1 MLAQAIRALAPRRL
15 MAGTPITINEEYLAN
30 LCAQVAERAA
40 KAAAESAAT
49 TAYAEG
55 FQAGQSSSPAPAP
68 RSGGKASGKTT
79 RTKLKATDNYELDPA
94 RLLSVDTRDPR
105 AMGEGP
111 CGTDHTPKETGNQWA
126 RWTDCSRCCLRMEY
140 IPYTHAPAQSTRTE
154 NPKDIRDALKELWEA
169 EIWDDMEAKQMQA
182 KIKEIT
188 ARKAQIYQNRGR
200 PILGAKAKGKGK
212 PARYNMDQIDETP
225 ETEESMNEYNPDT
238 DWSRVQS
245 AELPEPAHA

>member
-1 MLAQAIRALAPRRL
+1 MSGQ
-15 MAGTPITINEEYLAN
+15 PITINEEYLAS

-40 KAAAESAAT
+40 KAAADTAAT

-55 FQAGQSSSPAPAP
+55 FLAGQSSSPAPT
-68 RSGGKASGKTT
+68 SSGKASGKTK
-79 RTKLKATDNYELDPA
+79 TKKVKVTDGYQLDPA

-140 IPYTHAPAQSTRTE
+140 IPYTHAPGCSTRTE

-169 EIWDDMEAKQMQA
+169 EIWDNMEAKQMQA

-188 ARKAQIYQNRGR
+188 SRKAQNR
-200 PILGAKAKGKGK
+200 PMLGAKAKGKGK
-212 PARYNMDQIDETP
+212 PTRYNLDETDETLEP
-225 ETEESMNEYNPDT
+225 EEIMNEYGDT
-238 DWSRVQS
+238 DWSAVQS
-245 AELPEPAHA
+245 AELPELAHA

>member
-1 MLAQAIRALAPRRL
+1 
-15 MAGTPITINEEYLAN
+15 MAGQPITINEEYLAN

-40 KAAAESAAT
+40 KAAAETAAT
-49 TAYAEG
+49 TAFAEG

-68 RSGGKASGKTT
+68 APATRSGGKASGKTT
-79 RTKLKATDNYELDPA
+79 RTKLKATDNYELDQE
-94 RLLSVDTRDPR
+94 RMISVDTRDPR

-169 EIWDDMEAKQMQA
+169 GIWDDMEAKQMQA

-188 ARKAQIYQNRGR
+188 ARKALKYQNRGR

-225 ETEESMNEYNPDT
+225 ETEEGMNEYNPDT
-238 DWSRVQS
+238 DWSAVQA
-245 AELPEPAHA
+245 AELPDPAHA

>member
-1 MLAQAIRALAPRRL
+1 MSGQ
-15 MAGTPITINEEYLAN
+15 PITINEEYLAN

-40 KAAAESAAT
+40 KAAAETAAT

-55 FQAGQSSSPAPAP
+55 FQAGQSSSPVPT
-68 RSGGKASGKTT
+68 SGGKASGKTK
-79 RTKLKATDNYELDPA
+79 TKKVKVTDGYQLDPA

-154 NPKDIRDALKELWEA
+154 NPKDIRDSLNELWEA
-169 EIWDDMEAKQMQA
+169 QIWDDMEAKQMQA

-188 ARKAQIYQNRGR
+188 ARKAQNR
-200 PILGAKAKGKGK
+200 PVTGAKAKGKGK
-212 PARYNMDQIDETP
+212 PSRYNLNEIDEVSEPTA
-225 ETEESMNEYNPDT
+225 EDQMEEYGDT
-238 DWSRVQS
+238 DWSAVT
-245 AELPEPAHA
+245 PADPPQPARA

>member
-1 MLAQAIRALAPRRL
+1 MSGQ
-15 MAGTPITINEEYLAN
+15 PITINEEYLAS

-40 KAAAESAAT
+40 KAAAETAAT

-55 FQAGQSSSPAPAP
+55 FPAGQSSSPAPT
-68 RSGGKASGKTT
+68 SGGKASGKTK
-79 RTKLKATDNYELDPA
+79 TKKVKVTDGYQLDPA

-169 EIWDDMEAKQMQA
+169 QIWDNMEAKQMQA

-188 ARKAQIYQNRGR
+188 SRKAQNR

-212 PARYNMDQIDETP
+212 PTRYNLDETDETLEP
-225 ETEESMNEYNPDT
+225 EEIMNEYGDT
-238 DWSRVQS
+238 DWSAVQS

>member
-1 MLAQAIRALAPRRL
+1 M
-15 MAGTPITINEEYLAN
+15 
-30 LCAQVAERAA
+30 
-40 KAAAESAAT
+40 
-49 TAYAEG
+49 
-55 FQAGQSSSPAPAP
+55 
-68 RSGGKASGKTT
+68 
-79 RTKLKATDNYELDPA
+79 KATDNYELDPA

-140 IPYTHAPAQSTRTE
+140 IPYTHAPATGTRTE

-169 EIWDDMEAKQMQA
+169 EIWDNMEAKQMQA

-188 ARKAQIYQNRGR
+188 SRKAQNR

-212 PARYNMDQIDETP
+212 PTRYNLDESDETLEPTP
-225 ETEESMNEYNPDT
+225 EEFMTEYGDT
-238 DWSRVQS
+238 DWSAVQS

>member
-1 MLAQAIRALAPRRL
+1 
-15 MAGTPITINEEYLAN
+15 MAGQPITINEEYLAN

-68 RSGGKASGKTT
+68 RSGGKASGKT
-79 RTKLKATDNYELDPA
+79 RTKMKATDNYELDPA

-238 DWSRVQS
+238 DWSAVQS

>member
-1 MLAQAIRALAPRRL
+1 
-15 MAGTPITINEEYLAN
+15 MAGQPITINEEYLAS

-68 RSGGKASGKTT
+68 RSGGKASGKT
-79 RTKLKATDNYELDPA
+79 RTKMKATDNYELDPA

-140 IPYTHAPAQSTRTE
+140 IPYTHAPATGTRTE

-212 PARYNMDQIDETP
+212 PARYNMDQIDETL